1 MSVYI
6 LSKWKLI
13 YDKNQHFEKLKYGA
27 SLFSLLFA
35 KQNFAL
41 FYYLMRKK
49 LYNSMCMYNQ
59 EF

>member
-27 SLFSLLFA
+27 SLFSLLFV
-35 KQNFAL
+35 KQKFA
-41 FYYLMRKK
+41 F
-49 LYNSMCMYNQ
+49 LY
-59 EF
+59 FIT